1 MYFLLTN
8 QYTGKVK
15 DLVKDNKDHFGMIVD
30 SVENVRVAAF
40 NLYVPNKGYPQFF
53 QKLTSLLAE

>member
-15 DLVKDNKDHFGMIVD
+15 DLVKDNKDRFGMIVD